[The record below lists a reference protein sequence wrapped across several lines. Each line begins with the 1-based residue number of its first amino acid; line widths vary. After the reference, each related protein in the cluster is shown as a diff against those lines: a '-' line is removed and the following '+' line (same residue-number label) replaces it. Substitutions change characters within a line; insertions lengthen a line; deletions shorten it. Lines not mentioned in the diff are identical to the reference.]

1 MTVNSDWFNN
11 WWCKYHRLP
20 TGLKNTDV
28 NLYLLTWKNIPCI
41 LLDGKK
47 VRPRNKVFILPFK
60 KKKNTKSI
68 LVHIKK
74 VQIEKSF
81 KGYKN
86 DNDY

>member
-1 MTVNSDWFNN
+1 MEKKSNQET
-11 WWCKYHRLP
+11 KY
-20 TGLKNTDV
+20 
-28 NLYLLTWKNIPCI
+28 LYPHL
-41 LLDGKK
+41 
-47 VRPRNKVFILPFK
+47 